1 MNHEDKPT
9 VGELIAGL
17 AAVWSIFAL
26 AYLFL
31 LTF

>member
-1 MNHEDKPT
+1 MNDASKPT